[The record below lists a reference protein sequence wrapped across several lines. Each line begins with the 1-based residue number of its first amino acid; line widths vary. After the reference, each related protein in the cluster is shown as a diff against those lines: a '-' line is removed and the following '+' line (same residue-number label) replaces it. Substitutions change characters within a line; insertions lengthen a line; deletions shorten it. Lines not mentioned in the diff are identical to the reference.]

1 MTNSLNSLIDDTTP
15 ESIVQ
20 FCTLT
25 YLDQKIMLKIT
36 WDLSG
41 EQECVKNIQIV
52 GGDIDVPPKMYEF
65 IEDLTNNKQ
74 RLVDLFDL
82 HENHTLY
89 YMFLNRKWQKWFKTT
104 DAMKLTLRKNNIK
117 YSMIRR

>member
-89 YMFLNRKWQKWFKTT
+89 YMFVNRKWQKWFKTT

>member
-41 EQECVKNIQIV
+41 EQECVKNIQII
-52 GGDIDVPPKMYEF
+52 GHDIDMPQEMYEF

-89 YMFLNRKWQKWFKTT
+89 YMFVNRKWQKWFKTT

>member
-82 HENHTLY
+82 HESHTLY
-89 YMFLNRKWQKWFKTT
+89 YMFVNRKWQKWFKTT

>member
-25 YLDQKIMLKIT
+25 YLDQKVMIKIT

-41 EQECVKNIQIV
+41 EQECVKNIQII
-52 GGDIDVPPKMYEF
+52 GPDIDMPQEMYDF

>member
-25 YLDQKIMLKIT
+25 YLDQKIMIKIT

-41 EQECVKNIQIV
+41 EQECVKNIQII
-52 GGDIDVPPKMYEF
+52 GPDIDMPQEMYDF

>member
-15 ESIVQ
+15 ERIVQ

-89 YMFLNRKWQKWFKTT
+89 YMFVNRKWQKWFKTT

>member
-1 MTNSLNSLIDDTTP
+1 MNNSLNSLIDGTTP

-36 WDLSG
+36 WDLLG

-52 GGDIDVPPKMYEF
+52 GHDIDVPPKMYDF
-65 IEDLTNNKQ
+65 INDLTNNKQ

-82 HENHTLY
+82 HESHTLY
-89 YMFLNRKWQKWFKTT
+89 YMFVNRKWQKWFKTT

>member
-1 MTNSLNSLIDDTTP
+1 MINSLNSLIEDTTP

-41 EQECVKNIQIV
+41 EQECVKNIQIL
-52 GGDIDVPPKMYEF
+52 GPDIDMPQEMYDF

-82 HENHTLY
+82 HESHTLY
-89 YMFLNRKWQKWFKTT
+89 YMFVNRKWQKWFKTT

>member
-1 MTNSLNSLIDDTTP
+1 MTNSLNSRINGTTP

-25 YLDQKIMLKIT
+25 YLDQKIMIKIT

-52 GGDIDVPPKMYEF
+52 GDDIDVPPKMYKF

>member
-1 MTNSLNSLIDDTTP
+1 MTNSLNSLIDNTTP

-89 YMFLNRKWQKWFKTT
+89 YMFVNRKWQKWFKTT

>member
-89 YMFLNRKWQKWFKTT
+89 YLFVNRKWQKWFKTT

>member
-1 MTNSLNSLIDDTTP
+1 MTNSLNSLIDDSTP

-89 YMFLNRKWQKWFKTT
+89 YMFVNRKWQKWFKTT

>member
-25 YLDQKIMLKIT
+25 YLDQKIMIKIT

-89 YMFLNRKWQKWFKTT
+89 YMFVNRKWQKWFKTT
-104 DAMKLTLRKNNIK
+104 DAMKLKLRKNNIK

>member
-1 MTNSLNSLIDDTTP
+1 MI
-15 ESIVQ
+15 
-20 FCTLT
+20 
-25 YLDQKIMLKIT
+25 KIT

-52 GGDIDVPPKMYEF
+52 GDDIDVPPKMYKF

>member
-41 EQECVKNIQIV
+41 EQECVKNIQIL
-52 GGDIDVPPKMYEF
+52 GPDIDMPQEMYDF

-82 HENHTLY
+82 HESHTLY
-89 YMFLNRKWQKWFKTT
+89 YMFVNRKWQKWFKTT

>member
-1 MTNSLNSLIDDTTP
+1 MTNSLNSLIDSTTP

-25 YLDQKIMLKIT
+25 YLDQKVMLKIT

-41 EQECVKNIQIV
+41 EQECVKNIQII
-52 GGDIDVPPKMYEF
+52 GPDIDMPQEMYDF

-82 HENHTLY
+82 HESHTLY
-89 YMFLNRKWQKWFKTT
+89 YMFVNRKWQKWFKTT

>member
-1 MTNSLNSLIDDTTP
+1 MTNSLNSMIDDTTP

-41 EQECVKNIQIV
+41 EQECVKNIQII
-52 GGDIDVPPKMYEF
+52 GHDIDMPQEMYEF

-82 HENHTLY
+82 HESHTLY
-89 YMFLNRKWQKWFKTT
+89 YMFVNRKWQKWFKTT

>member
-25 YLDQKIMLKIT
+25 YLDQKVMIKIT

-41 EQECVKNIQIV
+41 EQECVKNIQII
-52 GGDIDVPPKMYEF
+52 GPDIDMPQEMYDF

-89 YMFLNRKWQKWFKTT
+89 YMFVNRKWQKWFKTT

>member
-1 MTNSLNSLIDDTTP
+1 MTNSLNSLINDTTP

-89 YMFLNRKWQKWFKTT
+89 YMFVNRKWQKWFKTT

>member
-1 MTNSLNSLIDDTTP
+1 MTNSLNSLIDGTTP

-25 YLDQKIMLKIT
+25 YLDQKIMIKIT

-41 EQECVKNIQIV
+41 EQECVKNIQII
-52 GGDIDVPPKMYEF
+52 GHDIDMPQEMYEF

-89 YMFLNRKWQKWFKTT
+89 YMFLNRKWQKWFKTI

>member
-25 YLDQKIMLKIT
+25 YLDQKVMLKIT

-41 EQECVKNIQIV
+41 EQECVKNIQII
-52 GGDIDVPPKMYEF
+52 GHDIDMPQEMYEF

>member
-25 YLDQKIMLKIT
+25 YLDQKVMIKIT

-41 EQECVKNIQIV
+41 EQECVKNIQII
-52 GGDIDVPPKMYEF
+52 GPDIDMPPKMYEF

-89 YMFLNRKWQKWFKTT
+89 YMFVNRKWQKWFKTT

-117 YSMIRR
+117 YSLIRR

>member
-52 GGDIDVPPKMYEF
+52 GDDIDVPPKMYEF

-89 YMFLNRKWQKWFKTT
+89 YLFVNRKWQKWFKTT

>member
-41 EQECVKNIQIV
+41 EQECVKNIQII
-52 GGDIDVPPKMYEF
+52 GPDIDMPQEMYDF

-117 YSMIRR
+117 YSLIRR

>member
-41 EQECVKNIQIV
+41 EQECVKNIQII
-52 GGDIDVPPKMYEF
+52 GHDIDMPQEMYEF

-82 HENHTLY
+82 HESHTLY
-89 YMFLNRKWQKWFKTT
+89 YMFVNRKWQKWFKTT